1 MIRIVAVGKIKEKAM
16 VQLIDEYRKRLT
28 PFTRLEIVE
37 VSDEHA
43 PQNNS
48 EAENNLVKE
57 KEGRRLLSAIKDN
70 EYVILLD
77 LWGKMYD
84 SVRFARE
91 LEQLQTQGNS
101 TLTFVIA
108 GSLRPSEEVIRRSN
122 LRWKLSDLTF
132 THQMTRL
139 LVLEQIYR
147 AYMIR
152 HHRPYHK

>member
-1 MIRIVAVGKIKEKAM
+1 MIRIVAVGKIKEKAL
-16 VQLIDEYRKRLT
+16 VQLIDEYRKRLA
-28 PFTRLEIVE
+28 PFTKLAIIE
-37 VSDEHA
+37 VNDEHA
-43 PQNNS
+43 PQSNS
-48 EAENNLVKE
+48 EAENRLVKE
-57 KEGRRLLSAIKDN
+57 KEGKRVLAQIKAD

-77 LWGKMYD
+77 LWGTMFD
-84 SVRFARE
+84 SVQFAAR

-108 GSLRPSEEVIRRSN
+108 GSLGPSEEVVRRSD

-132 THQMTRL
+132 PHQMTRL

>member
-1 MIRIVAVGKIKEKAM
+1 M
-16 VQLIDEYRKRLT
+16 VQLIDEYRKRLN

-108 GSLRPSEEVIRRSN
+108 GSLGLSEEVIRRSN

>member
-1 MIRIVAVGKIKEKAM
+1 M

-48 EAENNLVKE
+48 EAENTLVKE

-101 TLTFVIA
+101 TLTFVIT
-108 GSLRPSEEVIRRSN
+108 GSLGPSEEVIRRSN